1 MLLLARSPF
10 DTRKRFHR
18 VKLSPDQNH
27 GKVYGR
33 LVLKGRASEVEEA
46 IRSPLKK
53 EWRLVGLP
61 DYKTFTADNV
71 DSLFPK
77 QEATVV

>member
-1 MLLLARSPF
+1 MFL
-10 DTRKRFHR
+10 R

-27 GKVYGR
+27 GKVFGR
-33 LVLKGRASEVEEA
+33 LVIKGRASGAEEA

-77 QEATVV
+77 QEATAL